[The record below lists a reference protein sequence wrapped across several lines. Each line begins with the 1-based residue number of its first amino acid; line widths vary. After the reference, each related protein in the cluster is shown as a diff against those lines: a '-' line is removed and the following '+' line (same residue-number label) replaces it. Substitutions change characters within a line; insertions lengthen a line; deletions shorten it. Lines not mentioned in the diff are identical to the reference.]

1 MADPTKGDAGFN
13 AAGVRR
19 FDAGRPISAG
29 QLNRLA
35 AHSTAAQARTPI
47 GGLYSSG
54 PYGTIIHAARGA
66 RASSVDHPFKV
77 IDASDANG
85 PKVRVSP
92 GTVSGARWPTIGGV
106 SIAAEPPPTLAT
118 PETGWIVMTSTWADD
133 HVPRSLPLSVA
144 IVFQSGDI
152 AADYVPPAADSRT
165 TARLVIGSVKVANGA
180 ITAATSFL
188 SWHIV
193 MTRVVYGNAA
203 EHVRFDALRL

>member
-1 MADPTKGDAGFN
+1 MDALDKKKAFLIRGDDLARMQRLLAEWETLTVHQTDAQTPSLTRGTLATRLEIPKAMAIDA
-13 AAGVRR
+13 
-19 FDAGRPISAG
+19 
-29 QLNRLA
+29 
-35 AHSTAAQARTPI
+35 
-47 GGLYSSG
+47 
-54 PYGTIIHAARGA
+54 
-66 RASSVDHPFKV
+66 DHPFKV
-77 IDASDANG
+77 IDASMTTDG
-85 PKVRVSP
+85 VTTLKVRVSP

-106 SIAAEPPPTLAT
+106 SIATEPPPTLAT

-144 IVFQSGDI
+144 IVFQAGDI